1 VNNLQR
7 LPYGERRTPRAP
19 EDVEKDLQKS
29 AQDVASASADGLHA
43 LVESITRNLISI
55 EFEAFNIKYREPF
68 ADDVVVTAIAAHFDH
83 AISNNEEPLTISLL
97 RLIANLVS
105 KHSEIQQLFIAKDV
119 HDKLLHLLEEQGS
132 VENANPQLTSALAV
146 ALGSLCANN
155 KGLQEQVHKSKAFP
169 VIAKLVASD
178 DIVIQ
183 IEVYQALQNIISGN
197 EDVQEELV
205 KKYDV
210 LDRIAKIL
218 SGNTS
223 NKNKEDQNKL
233 LQSVTGLIGAIVAGN
248 DKLQRVLRKEE
259 ILSKLLAMVDI
270 FKNNNKV
277 VAFVLEA
284 LSEACRENSQNQ
296 DAVFSL
302 HLVPI
307 LVAYLTSSSALLQAK
322 SAELIGLLASK
333 SSRRKENFRQANAI
347 DALQSLTLSTENEQV
362 PLIAQMTLNVLQ
374 ADK

>member
-1 VNNLQR
+1 MTNLQR

-29 AQDVASASADGLHA
+29 AQDVATASSDSVHA
-43 LVESITRNLISI
+43 LVEAITRNLIAI
-55 EFEAFNIKYREPF
+55 EFEAFNIKFREPF
-68 ADDVVVTAIAAHFDH
+68 ADEAVVSAIAGHFDH
-83 AISNNEEPLTISLL
+83 AINNNEEPLTISVL
-97 RLIANLVS
+97 RLIANLVT
-105 KHSEIQQLFIAKDV
+105 KHSEIQQLFIAKDL
-119 HDKLLHLLEEQGS
+119 HEKLLHLLEEQAN
-132 VENANPQLTSALAV
+132 VENVNPQLISAFAV

-155 KGLQEQVHKSKAFP
+155 KPLREQVCASQAFP
-169 VIAKLVASD
+169 TIAKLLASD

-183 IEVYQALQNIISGN
+183 IEIYQALQHIISGN
-197 EDVQEELV
+197 EDMQEDLV

-210 LDRIAKIL
+210 LDRINKIL
-218 SGNTS
+218 SANTS

-233 LQSVTGLIGAIVAGN
+233 LQSVTGFIAALVAGN
-248 DKLQRVLRKEE
+248 DKLQRALRKEE
-259 ILSKLLAMVDI
+259 LLSKLLAMVDI